1 MPEKYKDDS
10 IGNGNLQPYIVP
22 SGYFAERDLINENIK
37 SRNFDVGLNT
47 FNSPSIRFDSTA
59 SFEDSSK

>member
-1 MPEKYKDDS
+1 MPEKHNDHY

-37 SRNFDVGLNT
+37 SRNFNVGLNA
-47 FNSPSIRFDSTA
+47 FNSPSIRFNSA

>member
-37 SRNFDVGLNT
+37 SRNLNVGLNT
-47 FNSPSIRFDSTA
+47 FSSPSIRFDSTG

>member
-1 MPEKYKDDS
+1 MPEKYNDHS

-22 SGYFAERDLINENIK
+22 SGYFAERDLSNENIK
-37 SRNFDVGLNT
+37 SRNFDVGVNA
-47 FNSPSIRFDSTA
+47 FNYPSIRFDST